1 MKAPVVRLLG
11 FVFLA
16 IAALGILLPLLPTTP
31 FVLLAAACFA
41 QSSERMH
48 RWILA
53 NRTFG
58 PLVRDWDEKRCESC
72 RVKWVAIAS
81 MALVGGFSLTIAIE
95 SPLWRIVGAL
105 LLLSGAAVVAGL
117 KTCVVAEKEKAG

>member
-1 MKAPVVRLLG
+1 MIRLLG

-16 IAALGILLPLLPTTP
+16 LALVGVFLPLLPTTP

-53 NRTFG
+53 NPTFG
-58 PLVRDWDEKRCESC
+58 PMVRDWELKRCVNC
-72 RVKWVAIAS
+72 RVKVIAIGS
-81 MALVGGFSLTIAIE
+81 MAVVGGFSVFLALDTMA
-95 SPLWRIVGAL
+95 WRLAGSAL
-105 LLLSGAAVVAGL
+105 LLIGSLVVLRLETCEAKEEAG
-117 KTCVVAEKEKAG
+117 